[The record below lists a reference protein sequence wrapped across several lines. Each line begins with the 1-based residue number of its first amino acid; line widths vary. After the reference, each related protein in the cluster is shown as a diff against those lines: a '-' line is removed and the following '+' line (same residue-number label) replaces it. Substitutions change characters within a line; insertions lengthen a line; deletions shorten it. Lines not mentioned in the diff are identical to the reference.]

1 MSEHALPNILS
12 KNFSESDLLKLPA
25 DFYKSA
31 KQYLTKQDIKKI
43 QKAYSVAFYAH
54 DGQDRM
60 DGSKYISH
68 PVAVTE
74 ILLDLKMDPDSI
86 CASLLHDVLEDCD
99 ISKNDLIELFG
110 NDVANIVDGVSKLG
124 NCLLYTSDA
133 ADE

>member
-25 DFYKSA
+25 GFYKSA

-60 DGSKYISH
+60 DGSKYIS
-68 PVAVTE
+68 
-74 ILLDLKMDPDSI
+74 
-86 CASLLHDVLEDCD
+86 
-99 ISKNDLIELFG
+99 
-110 NDVANIVDGVSKLG
+110 
-124 NCLLYTSDA
+124 CLLYTSDA